1 MRYYRTGL
9 FRTARIRTSKK
20 NTRHKVLWLAARFAI
35 PRSEVCMSN
44 SSLSYPAHVA
54 FASYTALSLPSPCG
68 RRYRLKV
75 LWSDLT
81 PHGPS
86 GGLRCGL
93 VHLTLSE
100 GTHEASQV
108 PGISL
113 PACHALRPR
122 QSLQD
127 LTVTIPSCRL
137 PEHQHRRRLLLEVTR
152 LNCFGECGLSCGPQ
166 GSLCTLRISCSVVID
181 SLLNTRN
188 TRYRWLVRPDP
199 TGTSTL

>member
-1 MRYYRTGL
+1 
-9 FRTARIRTSKK
+9 
-20 NTRHKVLWLAARFAI
+20 
-35 PRSEVCMSN
+35 MSN

-54 FASYTALSLPSPCG
+54 FASYTALSLPSPRG

-81 PHGPS
+81 PRGPS
-86 GGLRCGL
+86 GGLRYKL

-100 GTHEASQV
+100 GNHGASQV

-127 LTVTIPSCRL
+127 LTITIPSCRL

-166 GSLCTLRISCSVVID
+166 DSLCTLRISCPVV
-181 SLLNTRN
+181 SLTPSSIPATLDTGGWLGLTRQGLPPCKKCQA
-188 TRYRWLVRPDP
+188 WPGALMISLPFI
-199 TGTSTL
+199 